1 VNRRARQN
9 KRSGTGQDNLVSA
22 ARVAH
27 TKVWNTLASPTPMG
41 NTMALDQ
48 MQHHFVQNIEY
59 GLVLTSSAGA
69 ATFFAKSFILSDL
82 PQQSSF
88 TTLFDQ
94 YKIDNIEVWVTPTS
108 TTNLNQTVVL
118 WDAVID
124 YDDDTTP
131 VTINQLLNYTNCV
144 QQTAT
149 NGTYFRFRPHI
160 AVGAY
165 TGSVFTGFRNMPSDW
180 IDSASVS
187 VRHYGIKIGC
197 TSAVNTVV
205 FELRA
210 RMHFSTRN
218 IF

>member
-9 KRSGTGQDNLVSA
+9 KRSGNGRDLVSA

-27 TKVWNTLASPTPMG
+27 TRVWNTLASPTPMG
-41 NTMALDQ
+41 NTLSLDQ

-59 GLVLTSSAGA
+59 GLVLTSSAGG
-69 ATFFAKSFILSDL
+69 ATFFAKSFVFSDL
-82 PQQSSF
+82 PQVTSF
-88 TTLFDQ
+88 TALFDQ
-94 YKIDNIEVWVTPTS
+94 YKIDSIEVWITPTS

-118 WDAVID
+118 YDAVVD

-131 VTINQLLNYTNCV
+131 TTINQLLNYTNCV

-149 NGTYFRFRPHI
+149 SGVYFRFVPHV
-160 AVGAY
+160 AVAAFG
-165 TGSVFTGFRNMPSDW
+165 GGVFTSFKNERASW
-180 IDSASVS
+180 IDSGSPA
-187 VRHYGIKIGC
+187 VRHYGIKMAC

-205 FELRA
+205 FELRG

-218 IF
+218 VF